1 MVDATTLTAKGQV
14 TVPRDI
20 RERMGLKPGDKIVF
34 ALLTDGTLVVRPKT
48 RNVSDLLGM
57 LRKPG
62 QAVVPIDA
70 MQVDLS
76 TDASSQ

>member
-1 MVDATTLTAKGQV
+1 MADATTLTAKGQV

-48 RNVSDLLGM
+48 RNVTDLLGM

-62 QAVVPIDA
+62 QAIVPIEA